1 MHSKEVIINGITY
14 TVSSTT
20 PEGVKRGI
28 AKLKRDLKKMFEQ
41 DETKDSKD
49 EES

>member
-20 PEGVKRGI
+20 PEGVKKGI

-41 DETKDSKD
+41 NEDTETK
-49 EES
+49 